1 MQVPSL
7 VFCYLLSICVI
18 KCSRVTLV
26 NNGYQDIVFA
36 INPSVQYNDKLIES
50 IQEMVTEASNYLHQA
65 TKYQLY
71 FSDVKILLPA
81 SWALN
86 SSLVQS
92 RTHES
97 YEKADVIIA
106 ESYLKHGDAPYTL
119 QYGGCGEMGR
129 YIHFT
134 PKFILNEKI
143 TSVYGPKGRVL
154 VHEWARF
161 RWGVFNE
168 HNDLIPFYKSS
179 NRTSECINISMCS
192 FLIIILTFRCSLSI
206 RGMTAEC
213 NGSLCSLCTIDKS
226 TGLPNKECQF
236 FPEKNQ
242 MSSSSIMYLQGLPNV
257 DKFCDNT
264 THNPEAPNMQNKM
277 CNYKSTWDV
286 ISKSEDVQNIS
297 SPHNGSVKPNFTL
310 LQAKNR
316 VLCLVLDVSG
326 SMSSRN
332 RIDRLRQAAE
342 IFLQQIAETGSQ
354 AGIIT
359 FNYSASIQT
368 HLKMIVS
375 DITREELVKLLLARA
390 YGGTSICAGIRSG
403 FEVLRGD
410 DNATKGDEIILL
422 TDGIDQQIS
431 SCFQEVEESGSVI
444 HTIALGPTAAK
455 ELEELSAMTGGLQFA
470 ATDNLNTSGLID
482 SFTGLVSENGD
493 SSQQTIQLEN
503 AGINIDKNT
512 WLNGTVI
519 IDKSIGN
526 DTTFVVTWEAQ
537 TPDVFVYDPNGTIY
551 NNDDF
556 KINQTVHIARLKIKG
571 TAQTGPW
578 IYSIL
583 NLGGDQVITVT
594 VTSRA
599 ADANIPPIKV
609 TVHISRK
616 DSTNPMIIYV
626 EVSHGFLPVLYAN
639 VTAII
644 ERPSGPPVGL
654 QLSDDGLGADIVR
667 NDGIYSKYF
676 LSLNE
681 RGRYSAKVRV
691 QGSEGTTRITFTT
704 EGQAMPIP
712 GYSENVRN
720 PSALAPDSRMFPWH
734 DFPATP
740 RPLQSRFDEVSRT
753 EQVHAFLFYSGN
765 IEVIPQQ
772 PLVNKTDLD
781 GISGDFNR
789 VQAGG
794 TISVPSGTSTID
806 FPPCK
811 ITDFQA
817 TIVKNKIELEW
828 TAPGGDYDQGS
839 GNCCWACKDAY
850 NDFFPFSEYYINT
863 NINIQFFYFLFV
875 ASRYEMRM
883 SKNLL
888 QLRDYFSK
896 ASLVNLTGMHPQPY
910 GSRDVVRIT
919 PENQYIQNGT
929 TIYFAVRAYD
939 EGNQSS
945 EVSNIARVSFFV
957 PKVEPIVE
965 PIVEPVVKPNY
976 DYTPQKAWIAAVVV
990 GIVCL
995 VVGPIICIV
1004 HGIVPKKVS
1013 VGS

>member
-1 MQVPSL
+1 MQIASL

-36 INPSVQYNDKLIES
+36 INPSIQYNDKLIES
-50 IQEMVTEASNYLHQA
+50 IQEMVTEASNYLYQA

-106 ESYLKHGDAPYTL
+106 EPYLKHKDAPYTL

-134 PKFILNEKI
+134 PKFILNDKM

-179 NRTSECINISMCS
+179 NRTTEA
-192 FLIIILTFRCSLSI
+192 TRCSLSI

-213 NGSLCSLCTIDKS
+213 KGSLCSLCTIDKS
-226 TGLPNKECQF
+226 TGLPNKGCQF

-242 MSSSSIMYLQGLPNV
+242 MSSTSIMYLQGLPNV
-257 DKFCDNT
+257 DKFCDNN

-277 CNYKSTWDV
+277 CNYRSTWDV
-286 ISKSEDVQNIS
+286 ISKSEDFQNIS

-310 LQAKNR
+310 LQAKDR

-354 AGIIT
+354 AGIVT
-359 FNYSASIQT
+359 FSTSANIQT
-368 HLKMIVS
+368 QLKMIVS
-375 DITREELVKLLLARA
+375 DITREELVKLLPATA
-390 YGGTSICAGIRSG
+390 GGGTSICAGIRSG

-410 DNATKGDEIILL
+410 DNATQGDEIILL
-422 TDGIDQQIS
+422 TDGIDGGIS
-431 SCFQEVEESGSVI
+431 NCFQEVEESGSVI

-470 ATDNLNTSGLID
+470 ATDNLDTSGLID
-482 SFTGLVSENGD
+482 SFAGLVSENGD

-503 AGINIDKNT
+503 SGTNIDNNT

-526 DTTFVVTWEAQ
+526 DTTFVVTWETQ
-537 TPDVFVYDPNGTIY
+537 TPDVFVYDPNGKIY
-551 NNDDF
+551 NNSDF
-556 KINQTVHIARLKIKG
+556 KINQTVHTARLKING

-583 NLGGDQVITVT
+583 NLGGNQVITVT

-599 ADANIPPIKV
+599 ADASTPPIKV
-609 TVHISRK
+609 TGHISRK
-616 DSTNPMIIYV
+616 DFTSPMIIYV
-626 EVSHGFLPVLYAN
+626 EVSYGFLPVLYAN

-644 ERPSGPPVGL
+644 ERPSGPPVRL

-667 NDGIYSKYF
+667 NDGIYTKYF
-676 LSLNE
+676 LSFNG
-681 RGRYSAKVRV
+681 RGRYSVKVRV
-691 QGSEGTTRITFTT
+691 QGSEGATRITFRT
-704 EGQAMPIP
+704 EGQTMPIP
-712 GYSENVRN
+712 GYAENG
-720 PSALAPDSRMFPWH
+720 
-734 DFPATP
+734 T
-740 RPLQSRFDEVSRT
+740 
-753 EQVHAFLFYSGN
+753 

-781 GISGDFNR
+781 GISEDFNR

-794 TISVPSGTSTID
+794 TISIPSGASTID
-806 FPPCK
+806 FQPCK
-811 ITDFQA
+811 ITDLQA
-817 TIVKNKIELEW
+817 TIVQNKIELEW
-828 TAPGGDYDQGS
+828 SAPGGDYDQGS
-839 GNCCWACKDAY
+839 
-850 NDFFPFSEYYINT
+850 
-863 NINIQFFYFLFV
+863 

-883 SKNLL
+883 SEKLL

-896 ASLVNLTGMHPQPY
+896 APLVNLTGIRPQPY
-910 GSRDVVRIT
+910 GSREVVRYT
-919 PENQYIQNGT
+919 LENQYMQNGA
-929 TIYFAVRAYD
+929 TIYFAVCAYD
-939 EGNQSS
+939 ETNQSS
-945 EVSNIARVSFFV
+945 EVSNIARVSFLA
-957 PKVEPIVE
+957 PIMEPIV
-965 PIVEPVVKPNY
+965 KPNDNY
-976 DYTPQKAWIAAVVV
+976 IPQKAWIAAVVIGV
-990 GIVCL
+990 VCL

-1004 HGIVPKKVS
+1004 HGNVPKKVS
-1013 VGS
+1013 VGA